1 VLIIRRLVRQVS
13 LKGVT
18 TLRPKKLTLQT
29 ARSAE
34 LNRIIGVNTRVGAA
48 AVLARLCE
56 FSRGAAAEG
65 SGRKRLE
72 VSHVY
77 SDYFFPTH

>member
-34 LNRIIGVNTRVGAA
+34 LNRIIGVNTRVEPR
-48 AVLARLCE
+48 VLARLCE
-56 FSRGAAAEG
+56 FSRGAAAQG
-65 SGRKRLE
+65 SGRKRLG
-72 VSHVY
+72 VTHVY

>member
-1 VLIIRRLVRQVS
+1 MLIIRRLVRQVS

-29 ARSAE
+29 ARSTE
-34 LNRIIGVNTRVGAA
+34 LNRIIGVN
-48 AVLARLCE
+48 ARAEPRRYLEGLCE

-65 SGRKRLE
+65 SGRKRLG
-72 VSHVY
+72 VSYVY